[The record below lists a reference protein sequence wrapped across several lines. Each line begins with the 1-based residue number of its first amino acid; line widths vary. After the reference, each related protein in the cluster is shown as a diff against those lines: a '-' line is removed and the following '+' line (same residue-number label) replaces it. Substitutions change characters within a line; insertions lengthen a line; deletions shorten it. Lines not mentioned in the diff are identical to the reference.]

1 MPGIGQPS
9 SQFGPWTWLTFPFE
23 KLYRSFVALGGGP
36 RGERTQVSLLPR
48 ARIAFAGIQAIL
60 A

>member
-1 MPGIGQPS
+1 MPGMSQPS
-9 SQFGPWTWLTFPFE
+9 ASLIPEPCLTFPFE
-23 KLYRSFVALGGGP
+23 KLHLTFVALGGGS